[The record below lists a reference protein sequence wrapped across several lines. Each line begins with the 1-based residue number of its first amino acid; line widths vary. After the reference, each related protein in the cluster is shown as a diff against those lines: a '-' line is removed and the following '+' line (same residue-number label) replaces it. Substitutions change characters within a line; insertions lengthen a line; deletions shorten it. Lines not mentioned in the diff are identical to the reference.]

1 MINSFRINSFR
12 IITLFVLSPQTYI
25 YRLGNLGATKSDHVR
40 YIRKALIFYSYISF
54 PSFRILQGSQ
64 DFRSS
69 ITNTMAYVLG
79 GFLAIALFAES
90 WVGFILVWIPFYS
103 WLRLGFLL
111 YLILP
116 QTQGAR
122 LLYQTHVHPWL
133 HNNELAIDDF
143 IASAH
148 ERAKAAGV
156 TYLKQAIE
164 LIRQQVFGLPP
175 KEPTPPS
182 TPSTHTYTQTV
193 SAATSSNAAVGGSGD
208 GELSNSGSLIPS
220 HVSGIERITF
230 IQAQRERLSILLSA
244 LDKEAQTMQNE
255 KRVPRNISS
264 MSFDGT
270 SSEDDNLDR
279 PKSSPSGMTSRKSE
293 PDFEKIDADSGT
305 EELGNTRGMAD
316 RAPSGNWLPWA
327 WGAKPAPPQ
336 PTLLLPLGT
345 CLARLSIRV
354 CESSLL
360 CV

>member
-1 MINSFRINSFR
+1 MFDTFARLLSSVPTF
-12 IITLFVLSPQTYI
+12 LFPVFASY
-25 YRLGNLGATKSDHVR
+25 
-40 YIRKALIFYSYISF
+40 KALKTSDPALLTPWLMYW
-54 PSFRILQGSQ
+54 
-64 DFRSS
+64 
-69 ITNTMAYVLG
+69 VV
-79 GFLAIALFAES
+79 LAIALFAES

-103 WLRLGFLL
+103 WFRLGFLL

-122 LLYQTHVHPWL
+122 VLYQTHVHPWL

-148 ERAKAAGV
+148 ERAKAAGM

-182 TPSTHTYTQTV
+182 TPSTYSYTQSLMARFNLPSARPSFPLNPVGGAASSATDFYSLLASAV
-193 SAATSSNAAVGGSGD
+193 SAATSSNAATGGSD
-208 GELSNSGSLIPS
+208 TRDLSNSGMLIPP
-220 HVSGIERITF
+220 HVSGSERMTF

-244 LDKEAQTMQNE
+244 LDKEAQTLQNE

-279 PKSSPSGMTSRKSE
+279 PKSSMSGMTSRKSE

-305 EELGNTRGMAD
+305 EEVGKARKMMERTTS
-316 RAPSGNWLPWA
+316 SGNWMPWA
-327 WGAKPAPPQ
+327 WGAKPADS
-336 PTLLLPLGT
+336 TDNHSEDKGK
-345 CLARLSIRV
+345 
-354 CESSLL
+354 SSGIDA
-360 CV
+360 

>member
-1 MINSFRINSFR
+1 MFDTFARLLSSIPTF
-12 IITLFVLSPQTYI
+12 LFPVFASY
-25 YRLGNLGATKSDHVR
+25 
-40 YIRKALIFYSYISF
+40 KALKTSDPALLTPWLMYW
-54 PSFRILQGSQ
+54 
-64 DFRSS
+64 
-69 ITNTMAYVLG
+69 VV
-79 GFLAIALFAES
+79 LAIALFAES
-90 WVGFILVWIPFYS
+90 WLGFILVWIPFYS

-122 LLYQTHVHPWL
+122 VLYQTHVHPWL

-182 TPSTHTYTQTV
+182 TPSTYTYTQSLMARFNLPSAKPSFPSSPIGGATSTATDFYSLLASAV

-208 GELSNSGSLIPS
+208 RGLSNSGSLIPS
-220 HVSGIERITF
+220 NVSGIERITF

-244 LDKEAQTMQNE
+244 LDKEALTIQNE

-279 PKSSPSGMTSRKSE
+279 PKSSASGMTSRKSE

-305 EELGNTRGMAD
+305 EEVGNTRRMAE
-316 RAPSGNWLPWA
+316 RTSSGSWLPWA
-327 WGAKPAPPQ
+327 WGAKSAAPAHSP
-336 PTLLLPLGT
+336 
-345 CLARLSIRV
+345 
-354 CESSLL
+354 SSPGD
-360 CV
+360 VGKSSGVDA